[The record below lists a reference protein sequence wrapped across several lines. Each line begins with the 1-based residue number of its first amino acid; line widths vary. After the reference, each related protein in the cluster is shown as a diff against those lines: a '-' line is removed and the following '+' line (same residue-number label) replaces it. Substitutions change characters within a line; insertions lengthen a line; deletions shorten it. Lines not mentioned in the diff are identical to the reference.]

1 MKIYLFLFLS
11 LQTLLFGCATC
22 TLMTPSVEMD
32 ITLKMEQKRLKSIHF
47 LWHFSDMYTEEVTR
61 QFDKN
66 SNDML
71 DEDELKD
78 MQKSMLEYLAPKKML
93 TSIQYA
99 DINASEASKLEVSYS
114 GFHLRVQDEF
124 LLFSYDATLNQEIS
138 PDASLSMAF
147 EDDES
152 FFAFIMSRLEIEG
165 GTLSYTKNLYLFTA
179 SILFLENPPL
189 EDVLQEPKEAPSKPD
204 IQKTSS
210 IQESYLQAALGK
222 IKELFSSI
230 RDEHNPLTYLTLL
243 LFAFGYGLIHA
254 MGPGHG
260 KTLVGSYFL
269 ANDRSYAK
277 ALFIS
282 LAIGIVHTFSA
293 FILTL
298 LIYFVLTTLMAQ
310 LFDDAL
316 FYTTKIAALIIIAIA
331 AYLLYKKWQFYQL
344 EKVRVNKITP
354 KFTITPPHISSCGC
368 SACKVDKNSTDFAL
382 IISAGIVPCPGT
394 TTIFIFAL
402 SLKLYFAGFIAA
414 LVMSLGMSSII
425 FVSALLSTL
434 IRKKASQKSQKLQK
448 YLEYGSLGFIF
459 ILGGILLL
467 S

>member
-1 MKIYLFLFLS
+1 MKKYLFLFLM
-11 LQTLLFGCATC
+11 LQALLFGCATC
-22 TLMTPSVEMD
+22 ALMTPSVEMD

-66 SNDML
+66 SNEEL
-71 DEDELKD
+71 DEEELRD
-78 MQKSMLEYLAPKKML
+78 MQKSMLAYLAPKNML

-99 DINASEASKLEVSYS
+99 DANASEASVLQPHYT
-114 GFHLRVQDEF
+114 GFHLSVQDEF
-124 LLFSYDATLNQEIS
+124 LLFSYDAIIDQEIS
-138 PDASLSMAF
+138 SDASLSMAF

-152 FFAFIMSRLEIEG
+152 FFAFIMSHLEVEG
-165 GTLSYTKNLYLFTA
+165 GSLPYTKNLYLFTA

-189 EDVLQEPKEAPSKPD
+189 EDVIQEQKEPSPKIEA
-204 IQKTSS
+204 QKTASL
-210 IQESYLQAALGK
+210 QESYLQAALGK

-230 RDEHNPLTYLTLL
+230 RDEHDPLSYLTLL

-269 ANDRSYAK
+269 ANDRSYTK

-282 LAIGIVHTFSA
+282 LAIGVVHTFSA

-316 FYTTKIAALIIIAIA
+316 FYTTKIAALIIITIA
-331 AYLLYKKWQFYQL
+331 VYLLYKKWQFYKL
-344 EKVRVNKITP
+344 EKVTLQNISP

-382 IISAGIVPCPGT
+382 IVSAGIVPCPGT

-402 SLKLYFAGFIAA
+402 SLKLYFAGFVAA